1 MMGIKNREFAPLPRE
16 ISLEELVPTDCFY
29 RDLEKC
35 LDLSFVRMYGRW
47 SLLCTLAGDVRR
59 LTPWSFS
66 SYNS

>member
-16 ISLEELVPTDCFY
+16 ISLEELVPSDCFY

-35 LDLSFVRMYGRW
+35 LDLTFVREMVAPLYA
-47 SLLCTLAGDVRR
+47 SGDERR